1 MTATWDTDVDLTVE
15 IAPGDGPFATPTWV
29 DISAFVRAV
38 TTTRD
43 TSVILD
49 EVQAGVMTVTLDN
62 TDSRFDPNNTSG
74 PYTPDLGVGTPI
86 RVFAVHN
93 TITYDL
99 WRGFATGWPQEYP
112 GIADSVV
119 VVPCVDGFRYLAM
132 FEEELTESEE
142 LSGTR
147 IGNLLDTVGW
157 PAGSRDIDT
166 GSHTIAAITAEF
178 GTALDEIRQAVLVEQ
193 GLFWIAGDGDA
204 TFRDATTRIQ
214 DRTVQATFSD
224 DGADLSYS
232 FPQIPH
238 DDSQLWNNVRVTRED
253 GTEQTASDST
263 SITNHGQADLHLSNT
278 LHVADGEALALADW
292 LVNEYA
298 EVRFSMTQLVLY
310 PMKDP
315 VNLWPVALGL
325 EFWEMVNVE
334 RTPPS
339 SSTIDVNCFV
349 QSISHEI
356 TKIGEM
362 RWDTTLQLSADLANG
377 ADYWILGTDELGTG
391 TRLGY

>member
-15 IAPGDGPFATPTWV
+15 IAPGFGPFATPTWV

-93 TITYDL
+93 SITYRM
-99 WRGFATGWPQEYP
+99 WRGFVTGWPQEYP
-112 GIADSVV
+112 GIVDSVV
-119 VVPCVDGFRYLAM
+119 VAPCVDAFRYLAM
-132 FEEELTESEE
+132 VEEELTESQE

-157 PAGSRDIDT
+157 PSAWRDINT
-166 GSHTIAAITAEF
+166 GSHTVAAITAEF
-178 GTALDEIRQAVLVEQ
+178 DNALSAIRRAVLVEQ

-204 TFRDATTRIQ
+204 TFRDATTRIE

-232 FPQIPH
+232 LLKIPH
-238 DDSQLWNNVRVTRED
+238 DDSQIWNKARVTRVG
-253 GTEQTASDST
+253 GTAQTATDAT
-263 SITNHGQADLHLSNT
+263 SITNHGPTDLNMANT
-278 LHVADGEALALADW
+278 LHISDGDANALSEW
-292 LVNEYA
+292 LVAEYA
-298 EVRFSMTQLVLY
+298 EVRFSLAQLVLY

-325 EFWEMVNVE
+325 EFWDMVNVE
-334 RTPPS
+334 LTPPS
-339 SSTIDVNCFV
+339 SSTHDVNCFV

-356 TKIGEM
+356 TKIGAM
-362 RWDTTLQLSADLANG
+362 RWDTTLELSADLANG
-377 ADYWILGTDELGTG
+377 GDYWILGTSQLGTG

>member
-29 DISAFVRAV
+29 DVSAFVRAIS
-38 TTTRD
+38 TSRE

-86 RVFAVHN
+86 RTFAVHN
-93 TITYDL
+93 SITYPI

-142 LSGTR
+142 VSGTR

-157 PAGSRDIDT
+157 PAGWRDINA
-166 GSHTIAAITAEF
+166 GSHTIAAIAAEF

-232 FPQIPH
+232 FPLIPH
-238 DDSQLWNNVRVTRED
+238 DDSQLWNKVRVTRE
-253 GTEQTASDST
+253 GGIEQTASDST

-278 LHVADGEALALADW
+278 EHVSDGEANALSEW
-292 LVNEYA
+292 LVSEYA

-334 RTPPS
+334 RTPSS

-377 ADYWILGTDELGTG
+377 ADYWVLGTSTLGTS